1 MPIDPKEA
9 LGYLGIDP
17 ETVEDMDAFKTHVS
31 TTYVPRAE
39 AHKDQDIIKSIFGKV
54 NGSLRNKLKGAGK
67 ELGLEDVKWDEV
79 DPTDG
84 IDLLAARA
92 KTHSADLLKQLE
104 EAKKGGK
111 TGGKEVE
118 ELSTKY
124 AEAKKLADELK
135 GQLGTWETKYKD
147 LETSVSTREKE
158 ARINA
163 QWERAIG
170 GIKPNADVTP
180 LALKGFQAAVKEKF
194 AIEFDDEGT
203 PYAVDAT
210 TKKRVPNPNKAHDF
224 LGLDDLVKQYAE
236 AEKLIGGNP
245 AGGKRVGGTAT
256 LIGGGA
262 KPQETGSSSDVPARR
277 RVMPRATA

>member
-39 AHKDQDIIKSIFGKV
+39 AHKDQDIVKSIFGKV

-67 ELGLEDVKWDEV
+67 ELGLEDVKWDDV

-135 GQLGTWETKYKD
+135 GQLGTWETKYNE
-147 LETSVSTREKE
+147 LETSVGQEKKK
-158 ARINA
+158 ARIDSK
-163 QWERAIG
+163 WESAFG
-170 GIKPNADVTP
+170 GIKPNADVSP
-180 LALKGFQAAVKEKF
+180 LAWKGFQVSAKDKF
-194 AIEFDDEGT
+194 DFDFDDEGE
-203 PYAVDAT
+203 PYVVDRST
-210 TKKRVPNPNKAHDF
+210 RKRIPNPNKAHEF

-256 LIGGGA
+256 LLGGA
-262 KPQETGSSSDVPARR
+262 QKQQDTPSGDTPVRR